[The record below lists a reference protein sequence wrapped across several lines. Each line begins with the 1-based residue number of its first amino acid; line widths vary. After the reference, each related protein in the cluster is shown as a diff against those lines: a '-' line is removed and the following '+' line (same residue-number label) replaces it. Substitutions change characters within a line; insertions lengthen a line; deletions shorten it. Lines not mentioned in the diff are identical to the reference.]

1 MLLEACGADLE
12 RGKYI
17 LAEGADAAG
26 LTRTIP
32 MSMVLNDEV
41 LVAYGQNGE
50 YLRPENGYPLRLVV
64 PVPRVFRGLNGL
76 SELNWG
82 ISPTAQ
88 ETKPSTT

>member
-1 MLLEACGADLE
+1 
-12 RGKYI
+12 
-17 LAEGADAAG
+17 
-26 LTRTIP
+26 

-64 PVPRVFRGLNGL
+64 PGAQGACKLNGL

>member
-50 YLRPENGYPLRLVV
+50 YLRPRTVTP
-64 PVPRVFRGLNGL
+64 
-76 SELNWG
+76 
-82 ISPTAQ
+82 
-88 ETKPSTT
+88 